1 MVRIFSFFKTK
12 HNHIS
17 QTFVVFSY
25 LRVLTNLIWQWSL
38 KTNTHSQ
45 TSWLFSLW
53 LRKPLP
59 LGKLQSALWWANYP
73 TSTWLKCVCSLSC
86 LLLNCQSSAVINV
99 SNKISTNYQYQVLIE
114 PVLYASYEFVPSWC
128 TKHNVMISVSRS
140 QPFLCRCGSISSQ
153 KEKGWW
159 LILWFFFSSQK
170 LVSCELLFTGLKGLL
185 LVCELLLR
193 NRCLLVSCLCFCLWE
208 PHRDVFHFM
217 LNCHLM
223 LEFFVSKAFLL
234 WNKAEKVQIG
244 G

>member
-1 MVRIFSFFKTK
+1 M
-12 HNHIS
+12 
-17 QTFVVFSY
+17 
-25 LRVLTNLIWQWSL
+25 
-38 KTNTHSQ
+38 
-45 TSWLFSLW
+45 
-53 LRKPLP
+53 
-59 LGKLQSALWWANYP
+59 
-73 TSTWLKCVCSLSC
+73 
-86 LLLNCQSSAVINV
+86 
-99 SNKISTNYQYQVLIE
+99 
-114 PVLYASYEFVPSWC
+114 PSWC

-244 G
+244 GLKFSWNEKLCENLNYISAGQEMQSFDLLLHIKAHLTVCVIL